1 MAGERPLRLGVL
13 GAARNVPF
21 SVIEPVRS
29 NRDLAARVEVVG
41 VASLDREEAEKFAKE
56 WGIPKAYCSY
66 EELLADPTIQAVYN
80 VLPAAVR
87 CQWTVRALQAG
98 KHVLSETPLSS
109 NAREAV
115 VAQRAAEDYGRV
127 LLEGTHPTCH
137 PVTKRVREMLL
148 DGKIGSLER
157 IDLNLPV
164 GHSLQGKTVCSKT
177 GALMGLG
184 CHGVA
189 IVRALAG
196 AEPRVVGA
204 SATLSKDSPSVD
216 SAMICDL
223 ALPNGVAAHVACSVE
238 VASPEATKQPTTFT
252 IFGSNGTIRVKEW
265 FTGKGRSSNEIALE
279 TFEGCGE
286 SLVERVD
293 NSVTRDTFYFQL
305 MTFVDEVLEQERC
318 HAAGMPWEYTMS
330 KGPSD
335 AVRNMAL
342 IDAIYRAA
350 RMEPRPT
357 TAAPPEPYDRIGM
370 SKL

>member
-1 MAGERPLRLGVL
+1 MASGRRLRLGIL

-21 SVIEPVRS
+21 SVIGPVR
-29 NRDLAARVEVVG
+29 NNEDLAARVEIVG
-41 VASLDREEAEKFAKE
+41 LASLDHGEAEQFAKE
-56 WGIPKAYCSY
+56 WGIGKAYGSY
-66 EELLADPTIQAVYN
+66 EELLADPTIEAVYN
-80 VLPAAVR
+80 VLPSAVR
-87 CQWTVRALQAG
+87 CQWSVRALSAG
-98 KHVLSETPLSS
+98 KHVLSETPFCI

-115 VAQRAAEDYGRV
+115 VVQRAAEDHGRV

-148 DGKIGSLER
+148 DGRIGSLER
-157 IDLNLPV
+157 IDLDLPV

-196 AEPRVVGA
+196 AEPRVVSA
-204 SATLSKDSPSVD
+204 SAKLSKEEPHVD
-216 SAMICDL
+216 SRMSCHL
-223 ALPNGVAAHVACSVE
+223 VLPNGVAAHVACSVE
-238 VASPEATKQPTTFT
+238 SAGSKDPTTF
-252 IFGSNGTIRVKEW
+252 IVSGSNGTIRVKEW
-265 FTGKGRSSNEIALE
+265 FTGKGRSANEIALE
-279 TFEGCGE
+279 TFEGSGQTQ
-286 SLVERVD
+286 VERVD
-293 NSVTRDTFYFQL
+293 TPDSRDTFYFQL
-305 MTFVDEVLEQERC
+305 MTFVDEVMAQESVK
-318 HAAGMPWEYTMS
+318 AAGMPWEYTKS

-350 RMEPRPT
+350 SMTPRPT
-357 TAAPPEPYDRIGM
+357 TSIPPEPYNRIGM

>member
-1 MAGERPLRLGVL
+1 M
-13 GAARNVPF
+13 
-21 SVIEPVRS
+21 EPVRA
-29 NRDLAARVEVVG
+29 NPDLAVRIEVVG
-41 VASLDREEAEKFAKE
+41 VASLDKDEASTFAEK
-56 WGIPKAYCSY
+56 WGIPKVYSCY
-66 EELLADPTIQAVYN
+66 EELLADPAVDAVYN
-80 VLPAAVR
+80 ALPTAVR
-87 CQWTVRALQAG
+87 CQWSVRALRAG

-115 VAQRAAEDYGRV
+115 VAQRAAEDHGRV

-148 DGKIGSLER
+148 QGKIGSLER
-157 IDLNLPV
+157 IDLALPV

-196 AEPRVVGA
+196 DEPRVVKA
-204 SATLSKDSPSVD
+204 SATLSKESPEVD
-216 SAMICDL
+216 SAMSCDL
-223 ALPNGVAAHVACSVE
+223 VLPNGVSAHVNCSVE
-238 VASPEATKQPTTFT
+238 SSGSKSPTTFT
-252 IFGSNGTIRVKEW
+252 ISGSNGTIHVKEW
-265 FTGKGRSSNEIALE
+265 FTGKGKSSNEIALE
-279 TFEGCGE
+279 TFEGCGDT
-286 SLVERVD
+286 LVERVD
-293 NSVTRDTFYFQL
+293 NPVTRDTFYFQW
-305 MTFVDEVLEQERC
+305 MTFADEVLEQERC
-318 HAAGMPWEYTMS
+318 NAGGMPWEYTKS

-350 RMEPRPT
+350 SMLPRPT
-357 TAAPPEPYDRIGM
+357 TAVPPEPYDRIGL

>member
-1 MAGERPLRLGVL
+1 MAQRLRLGIL

-21 SVIEPVRS
+21 SVIEPVRA
-29 NRDLAARVEVVG
+29 NPDLAERVEVAG
-41 VASLDREEAEKFAKE
+41 LASLEQSEAEAFVKE
-56 WGIPKAYCSY
+56 WGIPKAYASY
-66 EELLADPTIQAVYN
+66 EELLADESIDAVYN
-80 VLPAAVR
+80 VLPTTVR
-87 CQWTVRALQAG
+87 CQWSVRALRAG

-109 NAREAV
+109 NAMEAV
-115 VAQRAAEDYGRV
+115 VAQRAAEDHGRV

-148 DGKIGSLER
+148 EGKIGSLER
-157 IDLNLPV
+157 IDLDLPV

-196 AEPRVVGA
+196 DEPWVVNA
-204 SATLSKDSPSVD
+204 SAKLSEEAPDVD
-216 SAMICDL
+216 SAIGFDL
-223 ALPNGVAAHVACSVE
+223 QLPNGVEAHVACSVE
-238 VASPEATKQPTTFT
+238 VSGSKEPTTFT
-252 IFGSNGTIRVKEW
+252 ISGSYGTIKVKEW
-265 FTGKGRSSNEIALE
+265 FTSGKSSNEIALE

-293 NSVTRDTFYFQL
+293 NPVTRDTFYFQL
-305 MTFVDEVLEQERC
+305 MTFVDEVAAQGHC
-318 HAAGMPWEYTMS
+318 SAAGMPWKYTKS
-330 KGPSD
+330 KGPAD

-350 RMEPRPT
+350 SMAPRPT
-357 TAAPPEPYDRIGM
+357 IAAPPEPYDRIGL

>member
-1 MAGERPLRLGVL
+1 MAKKLKLGVL

-21 SVIEPVRS
+21 SVIEPVR
-29 NRDLAARVEVVG
+29 NNPDLADLLEVVG
-41 VASLDREEAEKFAKE
+41 LASLERAEAEKFAKE
-56 WGIPKAYCSY
+56 WAIPKAYGSF
-66 EELLADPTIQAVYN
+66 EELLADPEIDAVYN
-80 VLPAAVR
+80 VVPSAVR
-87 CQWTVRALQAG
+87 CQWSVRALLAG

-115 VAQRAAEDYGRV
+115 VAQRAAEDAGRV

-148 DGKIGSLER
+148 EGKVGSLER
-157 IDLNLPV
+157 IDLELPV

-189 IVRALAG
+189 IVRALTG
-196 AEPRVVGA
+196 EEPRVVT
-204 SATLSKDSPSVD
+204 ATAKLSEEAPTVD
-216 SAMICDL
+216 SAMSCDL
-223 ALPNGVAAHVACSVE
+223 ALPSGVQAHVECSVE
-238 VASPEATKQPTTFT
+238 TSGSGAPTTFT
-252 IFGSNGTIRVKEW
+252 IQGSNGTIHVKEW
-265 FTGKGRSSNEIALE
+265 FTGQGKSSNEIALE

-286 SLVERVD
+286 SAVERVD
-293 NSVTRDTFYFQL
+293 NPVQRDTFYFQL
-305 MTFVDEVLEQERC
+305 MTFVDEVKEQERC
-318 HAAGMPWEYTMS
+318 NATGMPWDYTKS

-350 RMEPRPT
+350 SMSPRPT
-357 TAAPPEPYDRIGM
+357 TAIPPEPYDRIGL